1 MNLHSYVCRKQL
13 RSRLVKKLIKALKN
27 KKPKAQEQ
35 LFKQYADYLYRICYR
50 YVNNRDLC
58 QDVLSQS
65 FLSIFNSIEKTDI
78 QEEHVLKAWMKKIVI
93 NQSLMEIR
101 KNTTFSDTLE
111 LIEDIEESELT
122 SDEKLLEDD
131 LIQMVLNLPDGY
143 RTVFSLYAIEGYK
156 HEEIAQKLNIAI
168 GTSKSQ
174 LSKARRLLKEMIT
187 KTEVRYEAVR

>member
-1 MNLHSYVCRKQL
+1 M
-13 RSRLVKKLIKALKN
+13 KKLIKALKN
-27 KKPKAQEQ
+27 KNPKAQEQ
-35 LFKQYADYLYRICYR
+35 LFKKYADYLYRICYR
-50 YVNNRDLC
+50 YLKNRDLC
-58 QDVLSQS
+58 QDVLTQS
-65 FLSIFNSIEKTDI
+65 FLNIFQSIEKTDI
-78 QEEHVLKAWMKKIVI
+78 QEEHVLKAWMKKITI

-101 KNTTFSDTLE
+101 KNIHFSNTLE

-143 RTVFSLYAIEGYK
+143 RTVFSLFAIEGYK
-156 HEEIAQKLNIAI
+156 HEEIAQKLNISI

-174 LSKARRLLKEMIT
+174 LSKARKLLKEMIT

>member
-1 MNLHSYVCRKQL
+1 M
-13 RSRLVKKLIKALKN
+13 KKLIKALKN

-50 YVNNRDLC
+50 YLNNRDLC

-65 FLSIFNSIEKTDI
+65 FLNIFNSIEKTDI
-78 QEEHVLKAWMKKIVI
+78 QEEHVLKAWMKKIAI

-101 KNTTFSDTLE
+101 KNTKFSNTIE
-111 LIEDIEESELT
+111 LIEDIEESVLT

-156 HEEIAQKLNIAI
+156 HEEIAQKLNIST

-174 LSKARRLLKEMIT
+174 LSKARKLLKEMIT

>member
-1 MNLHSYVCRKQL
+1 M
-13 RSRLVKKLIKALKN
+13 KKLIKALKN
-27 KKPKAQEQ
+27 EIPKAQEQ
-35 LFKQYADYLYRICYR
+35 LFKQYAEYLYRICYR
-50 YVNNRDLC
+50 YLNNRDLC

-65 FLSIFNSIEKTDI
+65 FLIIFNSIKKTDI
-78 QEEHVLKAWMKKIVI
+78 QEEYVLKAWMKKIAI

-101 KNTTFSDTLE
+101 KNIRFSNTLE
-111 LIEDIEESELT
+111 LIENIEESELT

-156 HEEIAQKLNIAI
+156 HEEIAQKLNIST

-174 LSKARRLLKEMIT
+174 LSKARKLLKKMIT
-187 KTEVRYEAVR
+187 KTEVSYEAIR

>member
-1 MNLHSYVCRKQL
+1 M
-13 RSRLVKKLIKALKN
+13 KKLIKALKN

-78 QEEHVLKAWMKKIVI
+78 QEEHVLKAWMKKIAI

-101 KNTTFSDTLE
+101 KNLRFSDTLE

-187 KTEVRYEAVR
+187 KTEVRYEAIR